1 MTSGGR
7 DPIQGEL
14 QEQIMR
20 VLWRRGAARV
30 EEVRQSMPRRQRGAY
45 TTVQTVLNRLA
56 ERGLLRRQ
64 RQGNA
69 ILYVPR
75 MTEAEYLSGSLDRA
89 LAGASEDARRAA
101 IAELMGGL
109 EKEELRKV
117 ESMAED
123 IYRRRGRR

>member
-1 MTSGGR
+1 
-7 DPIQGEL
+7 
-14 QEQIMR
+14 MR